1 MIYRDYGNTG
11 EKVSVL
17 GFGGMR
23 FENPADIDGAAEMLP
38 YALEKGI
45 TYFDTAPGYCGDH
58 SEDIFGAAI
67 KEMKKLEK
75 PFFVSTKSNK
85 SSGEALRRDLENSLK
100 RLNIDS
106 IDFYNCWY
114 VLTMEDWE
122 GRIKGGAVEAILKA
136 KEEGLIK
143 HPVFSTHLP
152 GSDIRKVIEE
162 GYFQGV
168 TLGYS
173 VINFPYREEG
183 IAAAAENNM
192 GVVVMNPLGGGTIT
206 QNPDTFNFIKVRPEQ
221 NNLDGALHFLMNN
234 QNISVMLTG
243 FRNKNDIDTAVAS
256 VERYKPY
263 TQKEVEKIRMH
274 IDSDFNNLCTS
285 CMYCKNCPVDIPVWK
300 FVETANG
307 LYYEADGSLSDRLK
321 YHWGTDISVLEMC
334 TECRLCEDVCTQH
347 LPILERFEEL
357 KFAIGN
363 NKQ

>member
-1 MIYRDYGNTG
+1 MIYREYGNTG
-11 EKVSVL
+11 EKVSIL

-23 FENPADIDGAAEMLP
+23 FENPSDIDGSSKLLLH
-38 YALEKGI
+38 ALKAGI
-45 TYFDTAPGYCGDH
+45 NYFDTAPGYCGDH

-67 KEMKKLEK
+67 PEMKKTGI
-75 PFFVSTKSNK
+75 PFYISTKSNK
-85 SSGEALRRDLENSLK
+85 ADGGEVRRELENSLK
-100 RLNIDS
+100 RLNVDH

-122 GRIKGGAVEAILKA
+122 RRKKGGAVEAIFQAQK
-136 KEEGLIK
+136 EGLIK

-183 IAAAAENNM
+183 IAAASEHNM
-192 GVVVMNPLGGGTIT
+192 GVVVMNPLGGGAIT
-206 QNPDTFNFIKVRPEQ
+206 QNPDSFNFIRVRPEQ

-234 QNISVMLTG
+234 KDISVMLTG
-243 FRNKNDIDTAVAS
+243 FRNINDIDTAVAS
-256 VERYKPY
+256 VDAYKSY
-263 TQKEVEKIRMH
+263 TIEEVDSIRKH
-274 IDSDFNNLCTS
+274 IDSDFDNLCTS

-307 LYYEADGSLSDRLK
+307 LYYDADGSLADRLK
-321 YHWGTDISVLEMC
+321 YHWGTDLSVLEMC
-334 TECRLCEDVCTQH
+334 TQCRLCEDVCTQH

-357 KFAIGN
+357 KVAMGD
-363 NKQ
+363 Q

>member
-1 MIYRDYGNTG
+1 VIYREYGNTG
-11 EKVSVL
+11 EKVSIL

-23 FENPADIDGAAEMLP
+23 FGNPSDIEGSAELLLH
-38 YALEKGI
+38 ALKSGI

-58 SEDIFGAAI
+58 SEDIFGAGI
-67 KEMKKLEK
+67 PEMKKTGI
-75 PFFVSTKSNK
+75 PFYISTKSNK
-85 SSGEALRRDLENSLK
+85 ADAGEVRRELENSLK
-100 RLNIDS
+100 RLNVDH

-122 GRIKGGAVEAILKA
+122 RRKKGGAVEAIMQA
-136 KEEGLIK
+136 KEEGLIT

-152 GSDIRKVIEE
+152 GADIRKVIEE
-162 GYFQGV
+162 GHFEGV

-183 IAAAAENNM
+183 IVSAAESNM

-206 QNPDTFNFIKVRPEQ
+206 QNPDTFDFIRVRPEQ

-234 QNISVMLTG
+234 KDISVMLTG

-256 VERYKPY
+256 VDSFKPY
-263 TQKEVEKIRMH
+263 TKEEVDTIRRH
-274 IDSDFNNLCTS
+274 IDSDFNNLCTT
-285 CMYCKNCPVDIPVWK
+285 CMYCNNCPVDIPVWK
-300 FVETANG
+300 FVESANG
-307 LYYEADGSLSDRLK
+307 LYYNAEGSLADRLK
-321 YHWGTDISVLEMC
+321 YHWGTDLSVLEMC

-357 KFAIGN
+357 KTAIGA
-363 NKQ
+363 NK